1 VKNDG
6 SIPTEYVIVVQCV
19 AARVVTFVV
28 LDCAGF
34 ASENMPW
41 KGRSPVLSRLL
52 GSREEVKA

>member
-6 SIPTEYVIVVQCV
+6 SIPIEYVIVVQCV
-19 AARVVTFVV
+19 AAHVVTFVV

-41 KGRSPVLSRLL
+41 KGKSPVLSRLP